1 MDIVDILNIL
11 LDFILSKYFYLP
23 IIYILVG
30 VVIYKILKKI
40 VVAVFNRQS
49 RLIGKNRK
57 RYSTLVQV
65 IVDFIKIIIIAFVL
79 LSILTVYGV
88 DVKAALAGLGIVSV
102 IVGLAFQDLFKDFI
116 VGFTII
122 IEDYFSVGDTIK
134 IGEFKGEVTHIGLKS
149 TRLKNMDGSI
159 LIISNRN
166 IDRVI
171 NYSSKYSLA
180 MVEIPVAYESDLDKV
195 EKVLTDLF
203 KKLNKSIKELKGDI
217 EIWGVEELG
226 DSAVVYKIAAQTQI
240 LQQFSVQRQIRKA
253 VKVEFDKENI
263 KIPYNQIEVHN
274 GK

>member
-30 VVIYKILKKI
+30 VLIYKILKKI

-65 IVDFIKIIIIAFVL
+65 IVDLIKIIIIAFVL

-134 IGEFKGEVTHIGLKS
+134 IGEFKGEDEQIPEQK
-149 TRLKNMDGSI
+149 ME
-159 LIISNRN
+159 II
-166 IDRVI
+166 
-171 NYSSKYSLA
+171 
-180 MVEIPVAYESDLDKV
+180 M
-195 EKVLTDLF
+195 
-203 KKLNKSIKELKGDI
+203 KELNRIDHIEFGTKEYNDLKLKIDMMRDLRGD
-217 EIWGVEELG
+217 
-226 DSAVVYKIAAQTQI
+226 
-240 LQQFSVQRQIRKA
+240 
-253 VKVEFDKENI
+253 
-263 KIPYNQIEVHN
+263 
-274 GK
+274 

>member
-1 MDIVDILNIL
+1 M
-11 LDFILSKYFYLP
+11 
-23 IIYILVG
+23 
-30 VVIYKILKKI
+30 
-40 VVAVFNRQS
+40 
-49 RLIGKNRK
+49 
-57 RYSTLVQV
+57 
-65 IVDFIKIIIIAFVL
+65 
-79 LSILTVYGV
+79 
-88 DVKAALAGLGIVSV
+88 AGLGIVSV

>member
-1 MDIVDILNIL
+1 MDIVDFLNIL
-11 LDFILSKYFYLP
+11 VDIILSKYFYLP
-23 IIYILVG
+23 IIYIVVG
-30 VVIYKILKKI
+30 VVIFKILKKI

-65 IVDFIKIIIIAFVL
+65 IVDFIKLIIVALVI
-79 LSILTVYGV
+79 LSILTVYGI
-88 DVKAALAGLGIVSV
+88 DVKAALTGLGIVSV

-149 TRLKNMDGSI
+149 TRLKNIDGSI

-226 DSAVVYKIAAQTQI
+226 DSAVVYKIAAQTQV
-240 LQQFSVQRQIRKA
+240 LEQFSVQRQIRKA
-253 VKVEFDKENI
+253 IKVEFDKENI

>member
-30 VVIYKILKKI
+30 VLIYKILKKI

-65 IVDFIKIIIIAFVL
+65 IVDLIKIIIIAFVL
-79 LSILTVYGV
+79 LSILTVYGI

-149 TRLKNMDGSI
+149 TRLKNIDGSI

-226 DSAVVYKIAAQTQI
+226 DSAVVYKIAAQTQV
-240 LQQFSVQRQIRKA
+240 LEQFSVQRQIRKA
-253 VKVEFDKENI
+253 IKVEFDKENI

>member
-1 MDIVDILNIL
+1 M
-11 LDFILSKYFYLP
+11 K
-23 IIYILVG
+23 
-30 VVIYKILKKI
+30 
-40 VVAVFNRQS
+40 
-49 RLIGKNRK
+49 
-57 RYSTLVQV
+57 STRS
-65 IVDFIKIIIIAFVL
+65 VL
-79 LSILTVYGV
+79 CA
-88 DVKAALAGLGIVSV
+88 VKAALAGLGIVSV

>member
-30 VVIYKILKKI
+30 VLIYKILKKI

-65 IVDFIKIIIIAFVL
+65 IVDLIKIIIIAFVL

-149 TRLKNMDGSI
+149 TRLKNIDGSI

-195 EKVLTDLF
+195 EKVLMELF

-226 DSAVVYKIAAQTQI
+226 DSAVVYKIAAQTQV
-240 LQQFSVQRQIRKA
+240 LEQFSVQRQIRKA